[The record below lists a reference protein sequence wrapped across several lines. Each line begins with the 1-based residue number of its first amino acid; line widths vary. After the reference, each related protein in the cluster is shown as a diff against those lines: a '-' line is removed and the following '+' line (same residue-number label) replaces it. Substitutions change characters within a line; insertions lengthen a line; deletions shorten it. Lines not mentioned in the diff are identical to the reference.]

1 MGQEMSKQPVH
12 EIKVEHRWQ
21 EVDRVNLDSGSYR
34 TTERCLD
41 CDAEIEILHLESDGG
56 PSLSELPPKEL
67 ATLMA
72 DTNRALAKI
81 SADAR
86 SMFQR
91 LVEESGYETFEE
103 LEIDIN
109 RKLGGEVNASELPFF
124 QLEILVNSRH
134 LKEQKK
140 VALAFRQ
147 GLICNKCKTLV
158 YSLSEL
164 TLDHIVPE
172 SDDGKK
178 LLPNLQLFCP
188 TCNECKADSAPT
200 ASDISPFRFVGEPT
214 VFSITC
220 VDVDRMRKSRKGGT

>member
-1 MGQEMSKQPVH
+1 MGTQPVH

-41 CDAEIEILHLESDGG
+41 CGAEIEILHLGPGGG
-56 PSLSELPPKEL
+56 PSLAELPPGEL

-72 DTNRALAKI
+72 DTNRVFAKI

-91 LVEESGYETFEE
+91 LVEESGYESFEE
-103 LEIDIN
+103 LKNDID
-109 RKLGGEVNASELPFF
+109 RKLGCEVNASELPFF

-140 VALAFRQ
+140 VALALRQ

-158 YSLSEL
+158 YSLGEL
-164 TLDHIVPE
+164 TLDHVVPE

-188 TCNECKADSAPT
+188 TCNERKADNAPT
-200 ASDISPFRFVGEPT
+200 ASDRSPFRFVGEST
-214 VFSITC
+214 VYSITC
-220 VDVDRMRKSRKGGT
+220 VDVERMRKSRKGGT